1 MRSWNETPVLRLLPF
16 CIGGI
21 LAGLTF
27 EISRFVLFASL
38 SISLSSFLLCYYF
51 VSRRYSGIRV
61 FMLGLTSFL
70 LMFILFINFT
80 FLNTQKNYPFHFRN
94 SDRSESFLAVIQE
107 APKEKG
113 SSYRCEAEIL
123 QERTDHIWKVVDGK
137 VLIYFYKDGLKDI
150 PAYGDRIVFTKKPEE
165 VKEPLNP
172 EQFNFKKWLSS
183 HQVYDQLNLKQGE
196 FIITEHHKATRL
208 VEWAIGLRD
217 QWIRVFQENEIKG
230 QEYAVLS
237 ALILGYD
244 DEINQ
249 ETMQAYAAS
258 GALHILSVSG
268 MHLGIIYGALQA
280 LLSFLSRHKKLRLLR
295 SIIVILFLW
304 FYALL
309 TGLSPSVLRSAM
321 MLTFIVIGQTLD
333 RSTNTYNTLGAS
345 MLALFVFFSPHLIL
359 QAGFQLSYLAV
370 GGILFLYKFIE
381 NKLYFKSWLGKQ
393 IWSILSVSI
402 AAQVATFP
410 LSLYYFHQFPNY
422 FLPSNLVVI
431 PISTAVIF
439 GGILLLLFS
448 SWTFAAIKIAWIAG
462 KLVWALN
469 FSVYTVEQLPYSLIQ
484 NVYVSEWSLVFW
496 YLSLLFLSIYF
507 KEARKVFF
515 WLSGIAITTLLS
527 LQLMREIG
535 VREQEKIVVY
545 HLPKQT
551 CIQLIDGRTGFL
563 LADSFCIANSG
574 KRKML
579 TVGYE
584 IKSGISEERNT
595 ILSFEKCDTTFSDGN
610 QFAINSGRIQFGE
623 IRLDILHPSN
633 QKKEHVSDAE
643 YLLISHN
650 YKPPVLFALKYPK
663 CRMVILDGGNSEYRS
678 KQWKKLCEEN
688 TIQFYSTSREGA
700 FLLEPEKSANF

>member
-21 LAGLTF
+21 LTGLTF
-27 EISRFVLFASL
+27 QVPQFILLASFFISFF
-38 SISLSSFLLCYYF
+38 SFLLCYYF
-51 VSRRYSGIRV
+51 VSKKYSGIRV

-70 LMFILFINFT
+70 LMYILFINFT
-80 FLNTQKNYPFHFRN
+80 VLNTQKNYPFHFRN

-123 QERTDHIWKVVDGK
+123 QERIDHTWKVVDGK

-150 PAYGDRIVFTKKPEE
+150 PAYGDRILFIKKPEE

-196 FIITEHHKATRL
+196 FIITEHHKASRL

-217 QWIRVFQENEIKG
+217 QWVRVFQENGIRG

-244 DEINQ
+244 DEIDQ

-268 MHLGIIYGALQA
+268 MHLGIIYGALQT
-280 LLSFLSRHKKLRLLR
+280 LLGFLSRHKKLRLLR

-370 GGILFLYKFIE
+370 AGILFLYKSIE

-431 PISTAVIF
+431 PISTGVIF
-439 GGILLLLFS
+439 GGILLLLVS
-448 SWTFAAIKIAWIAG
+448 SWTFAATKIAWIAG

-484 NVYVSEWSLVFW
+484 NVYVTEWCLILW
-496 YLSLLFLSIYF
+496 YLSLLFLSLYF
-507 KEARKVFF
+507 KEARKQFF
-515 WLSGIAITTLLS
+515 WLSGIAFIGLFS
-527 LQLMREIG
+527 VQLYREYT
-535 VREQEKIVVY
+535 VRKQEKVVIY
-545 HLPKQT
+545 HLPKQCCIELIKGRN
-551 CIQLIDGRTGFL
+551 CIQLT
-563 LADSFCIANSG
+563 DSICIANPG
-574 KRKML
+574 KLKMV
-579 TVGYE
+579 TSGYE
-584 IKSGISEERNT
+584 IKSGILSGRNS
-595 ILSFEKCDTTFSDGN
+595 ILCLDKCDTTLTDKN
-610 QFAINSGRIQFGE
+610 QIAINSGRIQFGE
-623 IRLDILHPSN
+623 IRLDILRTSN
-633 QKKEHVSDAE
+633 QKTEYVSEAE

-650 YKPPVLFALKYPK
+650 SKPPFQFQLKYPK
-663 CRMVILDGGNSEYRS
+663 CRTIILDGSNSEYRI
-678 KQWKKLCEEN
+678 KQWKKFCEEN
-688 TIQFYSTSREGA
+688 SLRFYSTSREGA
-700 FLLEPEKSANF
+700 LILELEKSADF

>member
-1 MRSWNETPVLRLLPF
+1 
-16 CIGGI
+16 
-21 LAGLTF
+21 
-27 EISRFVLFASL
+27 
-38 SISLSSFLLCYYF
+38 
-51 VSRRYSGIRV
+51 
-61 FMLGLTSFL
+61 MLGLTSFL

-80 FLNTQKNYPFHFRN
+80 VLNTQKNYPFHFRN

-123 QERTDHIWKVVDGK
+123 QERIDHTWKVVDGK

-150 PAYGDRIVFTKKPEE
+150 PAYGDRIVFIKKPEE

-196 FIITEHHKATRL
+196 FIITEHHKASRL

-217 QWIRVFQENEIKG
+217 QWVRVFQENGIRG

-249 ETMQAYAAS
+249 ETMQAYASS

-280 LLSFLSRHKKLRLLR
+280 LLGFLSRHKKLRLLR

-370 GGILFLYKFIE
+370 AGILFLYKSIE

-431 PISTAVIF
+431 PISTGVIF
-439 GGILLLLFS
+439 GGILLLLVS
-448 SWTFAAIKIAWIAG
+448 SWTFAATKIAWIAG

-484 NVYVSEWSLVFW
+484 NVYVTEWGLILW
-496 YLSLLFLSIYF
+496 YLSLLLLSLYF
-507 KEARKVFF
+507 KEARKQFF
-515 WLSGIAITTLLS
+515 WLSGIAFIGLFS
-527 LQLMREIG
+527 EQLYREYTISK
-535 VREQEKIVVY
+535 QEKVVIY
-545 HLPKQT
+545 HLPKQSCIELIKGKT
-551 CIQLIDGRTGFL
+551 CVQLT
-563 LADSFCIANSG
+563 DSICITNPG
-574 KRKML
+574 KLKMV
-579 TVGYE
+579 TSGYE
-584 IKSGISEERNT
+584 IKSGILSERNS
-595 ILSFEKCDTTFSDGN
+595 IFCLDKCDTTLADKN
-610 QFAINSGRIQFGE
+610 QIAINSGRIQFGE
-623 IRLDILHPSN
+623 IRMDILRPSN
-633 QKKEHVSDAE
+633 QKTEYVSEAE
-643 YLLISHN
+643 YLLINHN
-650 YKPPVLFALKYPK
+650 SKPPFQFQLRYPK
-663 CRMVILDGGNSEYRS
+663 CRTVILDGSNSEYRI
-678 KQWKKLCEEN
+678 KQWQKLCEEN
-688 TIQFYSTSREGA
+688 SLRFYSTSREGA
-700 FLLEPEKSANF
+700 LILEQEKSADF